1 MLLLLIVGD
10 LIGLGLRLGD
20 FTASIDDEFEEN
32 SELDETF
39 DCIDIFASGR
49 IVSSGGKF
57 CAEKAFACDVRL

>member
-1 MLLLLIVGD
+1 MLLLLIFGD
-10 LIGLGLRLGD
+10 LIELGLRLGD
-20 FTASIDDEFEEN
+20 FTASIDDEFDEN

-57 CAEKAFACDVRL
+57 CVEKGFECDGRL